1 MSVFIHL
8 HVTLIACF
16 KANFIKENRVLS
28 YSYTVVY
35 VCVLNCSVC
44 QCSILWCL
52 SVFIQNNVIN
62 IHSTAINVCIFR
74 PACTPFHSCLATIVV
89 LLQFKFKFTMN
100 E

>member
-1 MSVFIHL
+1 MSVSIHL

-16 KANFIKENRVLS
+16 KASFIKENRVLS
-28 YSYTVVY
+28 YIVVY
-35 VCVLNCSVC
+35 VGVLNFSVC

-62 IHSTAINVCIFR
+62 IHNTAINVCIFI
-74 PACTPFHSCLATIVV
+74 PACTPFHCCLATIVV
-89 LLQFKFKFTMN
+89 LLQFKFTMN